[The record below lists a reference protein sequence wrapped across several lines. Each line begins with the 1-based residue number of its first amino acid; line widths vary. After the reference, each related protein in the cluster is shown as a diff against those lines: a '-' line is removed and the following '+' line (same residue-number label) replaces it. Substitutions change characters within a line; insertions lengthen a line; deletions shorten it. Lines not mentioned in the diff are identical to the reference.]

1 MYILIVSVSE
11 FTNIHVL
18 PRMKILSKL
27 LRMHMHG
34 FHHDDF
40 EGRNVVLG
48 PHGHR
53 IIDLERMSKH
63 QCGWECKVA
72 WENCSEDFPCYTMEE
87 IGDKLHAWEE
97 GTCI

>member
-63 QCGWECKVA
+63 QCPWESNIVCKDHG
-72 WENCSEDFPCYTMEE
+72 EYFPCPDLKRAADTMR
-87 IGDKLHAWEE
+87 IWRE
-97 GTCI
+97 GI